1 MQQWAKLHGPFLHS
15 VARSNQDAKAHAKM
29 RYETNLRMILK
40 NQPFCR
46 IRQQPIYLYNM
57 DLHFNLGYNAVQEYS
72 QTVGGKLFSS

>member
-1 MQQWAKLHGPFLHS
+1 MQKH
-15 VARSNQDAKAHAKM
+15 M

-46 IRQQPIYLYNM
+46 IRQQAIYLYNM

-72 QTVGGKLFSS
+72 QTVGGGGSCFPVRFSEQAIGDCARNTKAPGRG